1 MKLDGYPLKPERER
15 RERHDGRKNTCK
27 KKAPE
32 RKQRKKHG
40 IVIGR
45 GRAGDLRSGRGA
57 VGARTDQIT

>member
-1 MKLDGYPLKPERER
+1 MKLARDPLRPERER

-40 IVIGR
+40 IVVGR
-45 GRAGDLRSGRGA
+45 GRAGDLQSGRGA
-57 VGARTDQIT
+57 AGARTAKKA